1 MCCREGQHPW
11 AHHGP
16 RLRSPERTP
25 QLEAVCRPRPPA
37 GRTQPPA
44 AVAQAPEAP
53 WAGLTV
59 PRLRVWSAAPTRRP
73 TVAADTSP
81 GQRPQRQ
88 APVSGEETQAETWL
102 RARAAEAGWGPP
114 PAPRPSRSPAGRPSA
129 PPCSTLSSAV
139 GVGVGCAPQ
148 PPAGGR
154 PHPFPAQQALKP
166 PRVPGAQRPPRGC
179 ADSAPGPAPAGT
191 VGGHSLCEPAHPGWA
206 APWLGRRPALPGCG
220 FVPQVGHSVANVVF
234 GIWNRSAI
242 LSLPSSLSKTH
253 EHTLEKSFLLS
264 SPGEP
269 PAATL
274 GANRAPNPPPGN
286 NAPEVNSGLARCV
299 WRSPPRFCMCAQ
311 GWRTQGLWGP
321 GPLAARR
328 NPCACPA
335 GGPHPQQPPQRLSP
349 QAAQGS
355 KFLGSRALTVNPGPQ
370 RCVGRKDRTPGG

>member
-166 PRVPGAQRPPRGC
+166 PQVPGAQRPPRGC
-179 ADSAPGPAPAGT
+179 ADSAPGLAPAGT
-191 VGGHSLCEPAHPGWA
+191 VGGHSLCEPPTPAGRLRGWGAVPPFQA
-206 APWLGRRPALPGCG
+206 AGLCPRWGTQWPMSS
-220 FVPQVGHSVANVVF
+220 SVAGTDQRF
-234 GIWNRSAI
+234 SP
-242 LSLPSSLSKTH
+242 SLPLSVRPMNT
-253 EHTLEKSFLLS
+253 
-264 SPGEP
+264 
-269 PAATL
+269 
-274 GANRAPNPPPGN
+274 R
-286 NAPEVNSGLARCV
+286 
-299 WRSPPRFCMCAQ
+299 WRSPSCS
-311 GWRTQGLWGP
+311 
-321 GPLAARR
+321 
-328 NPCACPA
+328 PA
-335 GGPHPQQPPQRLSP
+335 LGSLPQPPSGPIAP
-349 QAAQGS
+349 QILLRETMLP
-355 KFLGSRALTVNPGPQ
+355 K
-370 RCVGRKDRTPGG
+370 